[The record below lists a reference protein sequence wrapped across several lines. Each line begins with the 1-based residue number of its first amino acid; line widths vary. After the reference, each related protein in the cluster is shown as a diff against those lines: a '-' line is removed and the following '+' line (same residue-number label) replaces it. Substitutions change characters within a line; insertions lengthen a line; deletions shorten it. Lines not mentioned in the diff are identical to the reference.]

1 MDWQW
6 LSCLWTYHRPLNS
19 SHRNMNIASFWTAHG
34 DIETWTLYSVVQKH
48 VISYHYFTDIK
59 VSKKDKNRDTIVNAQ
74 FSHKNLCDTIC
85 CKSGK
90 FTDEGN
96 NILYTIMKVFIGK
109 LIQSLTLVQNDLYL
123 FTQIMFREFRERGK
137 FPITELID
145 QNRCMMGRNSIS
157 CDWLEKHV

>member
-19 SHRNMNIASFWTAHG
+19 SHRNMNIASFWTTHG

-85 CKSGK
+85 CKCGK

-96 NILYTIMKVFIGK
+96 YILYTIMKVFIGK

-123 FTQIMFREFRERGK
+123 LHKSCLGNLGNMENPK
-137 FPITELID
+137 L
-145 QNRCMMGRNSIS
+145 QN
-157 CDWLEKHV
+157 W

>member
-85 CKSGK
+85 CKCGK

-96 NILYTIMKVFIGK
+96 YILYTIMKVFIGK
-109 LIQSLTLVQNDLYL
+109 LIQSLTLVQNDLYFL
-123 FTQIMFREFRERGK
+123 NRSCLGNLGNVENPK
-137 FPITELID
+137 L
-145 QNRCMMGRNSIS
+145 QN
-157 CDWLEKHV
+157 W